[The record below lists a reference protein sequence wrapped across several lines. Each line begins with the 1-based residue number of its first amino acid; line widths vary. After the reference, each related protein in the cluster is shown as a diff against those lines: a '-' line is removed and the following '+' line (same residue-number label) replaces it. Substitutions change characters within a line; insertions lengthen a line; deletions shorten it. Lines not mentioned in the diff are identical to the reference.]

1 MNKSKFI
8 KKICDPF
15 DGHNDSSNV
24 YDSSMENA
32 TKSDVRFCMNF
43 SIVIPTWNR
52 YCVLFGH
59 LCIRKY
65 LLVH

>member
-32 TKSDVRFCMNF
+32 TKSE
-43 SIVIPTWNR
+43 
-52 YCVLFGH
+52 
-59 LCIRKY
+59 K
-65 LLVH
+65 

>member
-24 YDSSMENA
+24 YDCSMENA
-32 TKSDVRFCMNF
+32 TESKK
-43 SIVIPTWNR
+43 IVAI
-52 YCVLFGH
+52 
-59 LCIRKY
+59 
-65 LLVH
+65 